1 MSARSCATF
10 ANHGREVAAADDSV
24 NNYKAVNRLVHERAR
39 KSAISHWHGESQP
52 SIAPLVRLVHSFDT
66 FCSKVATNAQTTL
79 VLLFINPPK
88 TTLNGMCIMN
98 ATPAPRGESRN
109 RVAKLKCGS

>member
-109 RVAKLKCGS
+109 RVAKLKCG

>member
-1 MSARSCATF
+1 M
-10 ANHGREVAAADDSV
+10 AAADDSV
-24 NNYKAVNRLVHERAR
+24 SLCQVRENDYKAVNRPMHERAR

-52 SIAPLVRLVHSFDT
+52 SIAPLVRLVYRSTLFVLE
-66 FCSKVATNAQTTL
+66 KVATNAQTTL

-109 RVAKLKCGS
+109 RVAKLKCG

>member
-52 SIAPLVRLVHSFDT
+52 SIAPLVRLVYRSTLF
-66 FCSKVATNAQTTL
+66 SKVATNAQTTL

-98 ATPAPRGESRN
+98 ATPAPRDESRN
-109 RVAKLKCGS
+109 RAAKLKCGS

>member
-52 SIAPLVRLVHSFDT
+52 SIAPLVRLVYRSTLFVQRLPRT
-66 FCSKVATNAQTTL
+66 TNTAL
-79 VLLFINPPK
+79 VLLFINHPK
-88 TTLNGMCIMN
+88 
-98 ATPAPRGESRN
+98 RR
-109 RVAKLKCGS
+109 